1 VTPEERRQGVPAN
14 AERRHGVPANAERR
28 HGVPAHAERRH
39 GVPAH
44 AQRLRGVPFD
54 SVSRRINAER
64 IVLLGWGRAILLQLA
79 HPLIAAGVYEHSGF
93 RSTTW
98 AAVTRLY
105 HTVHAML
112 ALTFGSDAERERALD
127 GIRQIHQR
135 VHGQLKTGTRR
146 FPDGTP
152 YSAEDPD
159 LVLWVHATL
168 LESVP
173 MAYERFVGPL
183 TLADRDAY
191 CADAAPIAVALMA
204 RSDEVPRTWAEAR
217 AYLDRMYAS
226 GTLEVTEQA
235 RTLARAVLSPP
246 AAAKWIAG
254 PATWTNRIVTLG
266 LLPPL
271 IRRQYRF
278 DWSPLNQRTF
288 NVLVPTLRS
297 MRRVLPGAVTR
308 WPEARVPASPG
319 IHLPN
324 ELSQR

>member
-1 VTPEERRQGVPAN
+1 VN
-14 AERRHGVPANAERR
+14 
-28 HGVPAHAERRH
+28 
-39 GVPAH
+39 
-44 AQRLRGVPFD
+44 RGHP
-54 SVSRRINAER
+54 SISHRINAER
-64 IVLLGWGRAILLQLA
+64 IVLLGWGRAILLQLS

-112 ALTFGSDAERERALD
+112 ALTFGSEAEREKTLD

-135 VHGQLKTGTRR
+135 VHGELKTATRR
-146 FPDGTP
+146 FPEGTP

-183 TLADRDAY
+183 TIAERDAY
-191 CADAAPIAVALMA
+191 CDEAAPLAIALKA
-204 RSDEVPRTWAEAR
+204 RSEEVPRTWAEAR
-217 AYLDRMYAS
+217 AYLDRMYGS

-235 RTLARAVLSPP
+235 QTLSRAVLSPP
-246 AAAKWIAG
+246 AAAAWVAR

-266 LLPPL
+266 LLPPQ

-278 DWSPLNQRTF
+278 DWTRVNQRTF
-288 NVLVPTLRS
+288 NALVPALRS
-297 MRRVLPGAVTR
+297 MRRVMPRAVTE

-324 ELSQR
+324 ELSPR

>member
-1 VTPEERRQGVPAN
+1 VT
-14 AERRHGVPANAERR
+14 
-28 HGVPAHAERRH
+28 
-39 GVPAH
+39 
-44 AQRLRGVPFD
+44 RGD
-54 SVSRRINAER
+54 ASISRRINAER
-64 IVLLGWGRAILLQLA
+64 IVLLGWGRAILLQLS
-79 HPLIAAGVYEHSGF
+79 HPLVAAGVHDHSGF

-98 AAVTRLY
+98 AAVSRLY

-112 ALTFGSDAERERALD
+112 ALTFGSDAEREKALD

-135 VHGQLKTGTRR
+135 VNGQLKTGTLR
-146 FPDGTP
+146 FPEGTR
-152 YSAEDPD
+152 YSAENPD

-183 TLADRDAY
+183 TIAERDAY
-191 CADAAPIAVALMA
+191 CAEAAPIAVALMA

-217 AYLDRMYAS
+217 AYLDRMYSS

-246 AAAKWIAG
+246 AATAWIAG

-266 LLPPL
+266 LLPPHV
-271 IRRQYRF
+271 RRQYGFEWTR
-278 DWSPLNQRTF
+278 LNQRTF
-288 NVLVPTLRS
+288 NALVPALRS
-297 MRRVLPGAVTR
+297 MRRVMPGKVTR
-308 WPEARVPASPG
+308 WPEARGPASPG

-324 ELSQR
+324 ELSPR